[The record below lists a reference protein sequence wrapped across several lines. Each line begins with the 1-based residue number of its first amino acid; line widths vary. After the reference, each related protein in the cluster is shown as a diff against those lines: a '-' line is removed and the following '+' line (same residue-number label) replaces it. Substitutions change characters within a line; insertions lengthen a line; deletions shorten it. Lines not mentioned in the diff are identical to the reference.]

1 MTSEARNL
9 IELLLNVNP
18 QKRPSAQEALEH
30 PWFTMA
36 IEGGLK
42 GRDLSSA
49 LENLKKFTGYSK
61 IKQAMLGYF
70 V

>member
-1 MTSEARNL
+1 
-9 IELLLNVNP
+9 
-18 QKRPSAQEALEH
+18 
-30 PWFTMA
+30 MA

-49 LENLKKFTGYSK
+49 LDNLKKFTGYSK